1 MRRYL
6 LSRFGQ
12 AIFVVWAAFSVS
24 FLILYVLPGDPVA
37 IMLDARGEGV
47 LADPAQVA
55 QMRSQFGLDKP
66 VVVQYLTALGR
77 AVQGDFGISIENGQ
91 DVVETVQK
99 ALPETLKLASLALL
113 ISLALGLGIALAAT
127 YTRRRW
133 LSDLLLCLP
142 PLGVSIPSF
151 WIGLALLQ
159 FFSFGWAIFP
169 ATGNAGFAALVLP
182 ALTLAIPTSAA
193 IAQVLAKSLQS
204 ALRQGYIDTAYAKG
218 ASRRRVHL
226 LHALRNAAIPTLT
239 LVGMS
244 AGHLLGG
251 SVVTETVFSR
261 TGIGRLT
268 EIAVQAQDIPMV
280 QGLVVLST
288 LIYVLVNLLVDLLYP
303 LFDPRIVS
311 AQRAYA

>member
-6 LSRFGQ
+6 LSRLAQ
-12 AIFVVWAAFSVS
+12 AVFVVWAAFSAS
-24 FLILYVLPGDPVA
+24 FLILYVLPGDPIA

-47 LADPAQVA
+47 LADAAQVA
-55 QMRSQFGLDKP
+55 QLRTRYGLDQP
-66 VVVQYLTALGR
+66 IIVQYLRGLARAL
-77 AVQGDFGISIENGQ
+77 QGDFGVSIENGH
-91 DVVETVQK
+91 DVATTVLR
-99 ALPETLKLASLALL
+99 ALPQTLALAAL
-113 ISLALGLGIALAAT
+113 ALAVSLALGLAVALAAT

-133 LSDLLLCLP
+133 LSELLLCLP

-151 WIGLALLQ
+151 WIGLVLLQ
-159 FFSFGWAIFP
+159 FFSFGWPFLP
-169 ATGNAGFAALVLP
+169 ATGNTGFASLILP

-193 IAQVLAKSLQS
+193 IAQVLAKSLAA
-204 ALRQGYIDTAYAKG
+204 ALQQGYIDTAYAKG

-226 LHALRNAAIPTLT
+226 RHALRNAAIPALT

-261 TGIGRLT
+261 AGIGRLT
-268 EIAVQAQDIPMV
+268 QIAVQAQDIPMV

-288 LIYVLVNLLVDLLYP
+288 LVFVAVNLAVDLLYP
-303 LFDPRIVS
+303 LFDPRIV
-311 AQRAYA
+311 AARRREA